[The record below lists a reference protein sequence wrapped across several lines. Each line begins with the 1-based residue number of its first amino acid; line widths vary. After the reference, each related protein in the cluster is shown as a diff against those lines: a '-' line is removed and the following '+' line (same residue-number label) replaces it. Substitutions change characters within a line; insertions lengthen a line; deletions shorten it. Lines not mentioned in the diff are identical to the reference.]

1 VYGQEAVLPM
11 EINLQMCRITK
22 QDALSA
28 KEYTEGMM
36 DRIDELPKSRFRAL
50 EEMEKEKLRAAKVYN
65 RRVKEK
71 LFQVGDLVWKIIL
84 PWGS

>member
-11 EINLQMCRITK
+11 EINLQMCRIIK

>member
-11 EINLQMCRITK
+11 EIDLQMCRITK